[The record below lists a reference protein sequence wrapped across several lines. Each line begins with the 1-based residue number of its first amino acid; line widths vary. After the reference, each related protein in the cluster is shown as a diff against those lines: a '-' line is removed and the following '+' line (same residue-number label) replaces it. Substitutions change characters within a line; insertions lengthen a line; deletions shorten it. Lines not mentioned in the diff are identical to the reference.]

1 MIARDLED
9 GESIMLTQEMHAE
22 LSAQFAAR
30 WGNEHVSSL
39 SPEPT
44 MLRAAA
50 LHDTHFRETE
60 TDLPIDVAAGR
71 PYGHREAPFSQAH
84 LDALAA
90 NVEWVGARDAYAGL
104 LVSMH
109 HTGLAQNRY
118 GVINSWHND
127 YGASVKKRE
136 MRAEVAQLVGALEQ
150 DQAHTRRK
158 LVAAGLASED
168 EISVNF
174 RLLQTF
180 DLLSLYFCRDG
191 YDGGRLKPAH
201 IEPVPLSYRT
211 ADNASLAIEPRGA
224 NTVRISPWPF
234 AEPRFSISVLG
245 RLMKRTPGASQESCR
260 AAYLRA
266 PRLCLTWTL
275 VA

>member
-9 GESIMLTQEMHAE
+9 GESIMLTQEMHAD

-30 WGNEHVSSL
+30 WGNAHFSSL
-39 SPEPT
+39 SPDQT
-44 MLRAAA
+44 MLRAAV

-60 TDLPIDVAAGR
+60 TDLPIDLQAGR
-71 PYGHREAPFSQAH
+71 PYWHREAPFSQGH
-84 LDALAA
+84 LDALAT
-90 NVEWVGARDAYAGL
+90 NVKWVGARDAYAGL

-127 YGASVKKRE
+127 YGASTKKRD
-136 MRAEVAQLVGALEQ
+136 MRQEVAQLVSALER
-150 DQAHTRRK
+150 DQAATRQR
-158 LVAAGLASED
+158 LIESGAASED
-168 EISVNF
+168 EIAINY

-191 YDGGRLKPAH
+191 YDGERLTPGR
-201 IEPVPLSYRT
+201 IEPVPASYRKGDDV
-211 ADNASLAIEPRGA
+211 ALSIDPCGD
-224 NTVRISPWPF
+224 NTVRVTPWPF
-234 AEPRFSISVLG
+234 DDARIAISVLCR
-245 RLMKRTPGASQESCR
+245 RLKRTPGASQDECR
-260 AAYLRA
+260 TAYLRA
-266 PRLCLTWTL
+266 PRICLKWTL